1 MLKNKLISSF
11 FSFLAALVILSGIGC
26 GKKDGVSNLPSNLEE
41 FPLAFYKQNPGGLQ
55 GNQYQLKAQIDRQLG
70 WKQGVGRLLLVQV
83 SSSGGL
89 VQKVPVFISE
99 GTGPGVLPG
108 QKFLMTVLVGADNL
122 IIVENYEKY

>member
-26 GKKDGVSNLPSNLEE
+26 VKKDGSSNLPSNLEE
-41 FPLAFYKQNPGGLQ
+41 FPLAFYKQNSGGLQ
-55 GNQYQLKAQIDRQLG
+55 GNKYQLKAQIDRQLG

-83 SSSGGL
+83 SSSDGL

>member
-11 FSFLAALVILSGIGC
+11 FSFLAVLVILSAIGC
-26 GKKDGVSNLPSNLEE
+26 GKKDGSSNLPSNLEE

-83 SSSGGL
+83 SSSDGL
-89 VQKVPVFISE
+89 VQKVPVYIPE
-99 GTGPGVLPG
+99 TTGPGVLPG
-108 QKFLMTVLVGADNL
+108 QKFLMTILVGADNL

>member
-1 MLKNKLISSF
+1 MGHLIYRQTWK
-11 FSFLAALVILSGIGC
+11 SFLLHSTSRTRWTSGQSISTKGS
-26 GKKDGVSNLPSNLEE
+26 DRSTAWLE
-41 FPLAFYKQNPGGLQ
+41 A
-55 GNQYQLKAQIDRQLG
+55 
-70 WKQGVGRLLLVQV
+70 GVGRLLLVQV
-83 SSSGGL
+83 SSSDGL

>member
-26 GKKDGVSNLPSNLEE
+26 GKKDGSSNLPSNLEE

-83 SSSGGL
+83 SSSDGL

-108 QKFLMTVLVGADNL
+108 QKFLMTVLVGTDNL

>member
-11 FSFLAALVILSGIGC
+11 FSFLAVLVILSATGC
-26 GKKDGVSNLPSNLEE
+26 GKKDASSNLPSNLEE

-83 SSSGGL
+83 SSSDGL

-99 GTGPGVLPG
+99 GTGPRVLPG

>member
-26 GKKDGVSNLPSNLEE
+26 GKKDGSSNLPSNLEE
-41 FPLAFYKQNPGGLQ
+41 FPLAFYKQNPGGL
-55 GNQYQLKAQIDRQLG
+55 
-70 WKQGVGRLLLVQV
+70 LLVQV
-83 SSSGGL
+83 SSSDGL

>member
-26 GKKDGVSNLPSNLEE
+26 GKKDGSSNLPSNLEE

-83 SSSGGL
+83 SSSDGL

-99 GTGPGVLPG
+99 GTGPRVLPG